1 MPVRLA
7 HALILSIALHLLA
20 FGTTDW
26 LGADKARRPT
36 PTPAVLEAI
45 LRPVPELSDEKL
57 LKDTMAGAQ
66 ASKPRPQPQ
75 RATSELGYRH
85 AEHAA
90 ERKLAAHVYYPE
102 EAIARGLEGEV
113 RLLITLD
120 ERGAIIDAQI
130 AASSGHAILDQAA
143 LRAAQTMGGLTGI
156 DRREIILPVQFR
168 LR

>member
-20 FGTTDW
+20 FGTADW
-26 LGADKARRPT
+26 LAADKARRPT

-45 LRPVPELSDEKL
+45 LRPVPELAEEKL
-57 LKDTMAGAQ
+57 LKDTIAASQ
-66 ASKPRPQPQ
+66 ASKPRPQPRQ
-75 RATSELGYRH
+75 ATTELGPRR
-85 AEHAA
+85 AEHTA

-102 EAIARGLEGEV
+102 EAITRGLEGEV

-143 LRAAQTMGGLTGI
+143 LHAAETLGRLTGI
-156 DRREIILPVQFR
+156 DRREIILPVRFQ
-168 LR
+168 LH